1 MEKMSSI
8 IRREFKKGD
17 DIRDAGLTAPDD
29 VIRYKDIAYGKDS
42 AMQVLDVYR
51 PKDTEGSLPVI
62 VSVHGGGWVYGDKE
76 LYQYYCMSL
85 AQRGFAVVN
94 FTYRLAPEYQFP
106 APVEDTNSVFAWIL
120 DNKDKYGM
128 DVENLFAVGD
138 SAGGQILS
146 LYADICTNAE
156 YAKEYDFQV
165 PEGLK
170 IKAVA
175 LNCGQY
181 NMEDTSDMTRQL
193 MEEYL
198 PEKGTPEELKR
209 ISSDLYITDQF
220 PPAYVMTA
228 EGDFLRKQA
237 PYMYGKLK
245 EKNVFCELHEYSSP
259 KEKLMHVFHLN
270 MRSEDA
276 KRCNDDECEFFR
288 KFIGR

>member
-1 MEKMSSI
+1 
-8 IRREFKKGD
+8 
-17 DIRDAGLTAPDD
+17 
-29 VIRYKDIAYGKDS
+29 
-42 AMQVLDVYR
+42 MQVLDVYR
-51 PKDTEGSLPVI
+51 PKDTEGNLPVI

-76 LYQYYCMSL
+76 LYQYYCMSI

-106 APVEDTNSVFAWIL
+106 APMEDTNSVFAWIL

-128 DVENLFAVGD
+128 DVANLFAVGD

-198 PEKGTPEELKR
+198 PGKGTPEELKKD
-209 ISSDLYITDQF
+209 IF
-220 PPAYVMTA
+220 
-228 EGDFLRKQA
+228 
-237 PYMYGKLK
+237 
-245 EKNVFCELHEYSSP
+245 
-259 KEKLMHVFHLN
+259 
-270 MRSEDA
+270 
-276 KRCNDDECEFFR
+276 
-288 KFIGR
+288 

>member
-1 MEKMSSI
+1 M
-8 IRREFKKGD
+8 
-17 DIRDAGLTAPDD
+17 
-29 VIRYKDIAYGKDS
+29 
-42 AMQVLDVYR
+42 
-51 PKDTEGSLPVI
+51 I

-94 FTYRLAPEYQFP
+94 FTYRLAPEHQFP
-106 APVEDTNSVFAWIL
+106 APMEDTNSVFAWIL

-146 LYADICTNAE
+146 LYADICTNE
-156 YAKEYDFQV
+156 EFAKEYDFQV
-165 PEGLK
+165 PKGLK

-181 NMEDTSDMTRQL
+181 NMEDTSNMTRQL

-209 ISSDLYITDQF
+209 ISSDLHITEKF
-220 PPAYVMTA
+220 PPAYIMTA
-228 EGDFLRKQA
+228 EGDFLREQA
-237 PYMYGKLK
+237 PYMYEKLK
-245 EKNVFCELHEYSSP
+245 EKNVPCEVHEYSS
-259 KEKLMHVFHLN
+259 KNEKLMHVFHLN
-270 MRSEDA
+270 MKSEDA

-288 KFIGR
+288 KFIQ